1 MVVDYV
7 RILPF
12 GPGGCALVAS
22 VDVVVSAASVAT
34 RGRTSA
40 TEHTAY
46 LILHHRNKFS
56 ISLSVALREVHL
68 MSLGECFCSL
78 ETVLQLL
85 SLNGALNL
93 IIQSLL
99 RRSLHSFFFLLAI
112 FSSLLFL
119 IPLLLRLVDTLRAI
133 FSSRRVDVIVH
144 GFWCLC
150 PRGRLPLKFAVQ
162 HLLFDLSNLLILF
175 NLFFFSY
182 NSCALAVASGLA
194 TATPVSIKGIDHAA
208 IIAAE
213 LHKFFRARRHSVG
226 GSLELNAIGGHRL
239 ERRNAKSD

>member
-1 MVVDYV
+1 MLKFSLLLGNLGRFPGLDSCCDLDILICRFLISFIFLDLLSDFLLFFFGRCVILLGAFTRRINVVVDYV

-182 NSCALAVASGLA
+182 NS
-194 TATPVSIKGIDHAA
+194 
-208 IIAAE
+208 
-213 LHKFFRARRHSVG
+213 
-226 GSLELNAIGGHRL
+226 
-239 ERRNAKSD
+239 